1 DKDKFDPKYKDGS
14 GKPGEEVT
22 VEAPTFTDKEGN
34 KTEAPKDTKFALG
47 GNAPE
52 GVTVDETTGKVTVPV
67 PAGANPGSEIKVPVE
82 VTYPDDSKETV
93 EVTVTVEKPDA

>member
-1 DKDKFDPKYKDGS
+1 
-14 GKPGEEVT
+14 
-22 VEAPTFTDKEGN
+22 PTFTDKEGN

-93 EVTVTVEKPDA
+93 EVTVTVEKPDAPVEADKDKFDPKYKDGSGKP